1 MLPSN
6 ARPCFYVILS
16 VKAAIFIFDV
26 KQKIVSYLD
35 WDK

>member
-1 MLPSN
+1 M
-6 ARPCFYVILS
+6 LS